1 MIFEILKREG
11 FNIAK
16 EFYGKIDEWS
26 EWHRGKVKQFHSYL
40 QYNGLKKI
48 SRERAS
54 LNMAKKVC
62 EDWANLLMNEKVE
75 GTTQNEEYDA
85 VLKDVLTKNN
95 FRVRS
100 NQLIELTFALGTGAF
115 VENLIGGT
123 VSIDYIT
130 ADMIFPLSYDNGKI
144 SDCAFASEIKKDG
157 KKYYYIQFHL
167 KQKNG
172 GYIIENK
179 YFDVNSGKEAT
190 NIFERVAPSVSSE
203 LPLFQIISPNIINNY
218 DFSSPMGISV
228 FANAIDVLKGIDLI
242 YDSYQ
247 NEFRLGKKRIILPLT
262 MAQIMR
268 NENGDAI
275 PVFDDNDTE
284 FYAVKET
291 DNFNQLK
298 EINMEIRSESH
309 LGALQN
315 SLNLLSSLTGLGNDR
330 FMFDKY
336 KGEMKT
342 ATEVISEKSEL
353 FQNLKKHELILGAA
367 IKKLYC
373 AILYLNGKKI
383 DETDIKIDFDDSII
397 QDKEKEFAQDLQLVS
412 SGIMQKWEFRVKYF
426 NESDEEAKK
435 MCAADE
441 FGEE

>member
-1 MIFEILKREG
+1 
-11 FNIAK
+11 
-16 EFYGKIDEWS
+16 
-26 EWHRGKVKQFHSYL
+26 
-40 QYNGLKKI
+40 
-48 SRERAS
+48 
-54 LNMAKKVC
+54 
-62 EDWANLLMNEKVE
+62 
-75 GTTQNEEYDA
+75 
-85 VLKDVLTKNN
+85 
-95 FRVRS
+95 
-100 NQLIELTFALGTGAF
+100 
-115 VENLIGGT
+115 
-123 VSIDYIT
+123 
-130 ADMIFPLSYDNGKI
+130 
-144 SDCAFASEIKKDG
+144 
-157 KKYYYIQFHL
+157 
-167 KQKNG
+167 
-172 GYIIENK
+172 
-179 YFDVNSGKEAT
+179 
-190 NIFERVAPSVSSE
+190 
-203 LPLFQIISPNIINNY
+203 
-218 DFSSPMGISV
+218 MGISV

-268 NENGDAI
+268 NENGDTI

-336 KGEMKT
+336 NGEMKT

-441 FGEE
+441 FEEE

>member
-11 FNIAK
+11 FNVAK

-85 VLKDVLTKNN
+85 ILKDILTKNN

-115 VENLIGGT
+115 VENIIGGT

-157 KKYYYIQFHL
+157 NKYYYIQFHL

-179 YFDVNSGKEAT
+179 YFDVNNGKEAT
-190 NIFERVAPSVSSE
+190 NVFEKVAPSVSSE

-336 KGEMKT
+336 NGEMKT

-412 SGIMQKWEFRVKYF
+412 SGIIQKWEFRVKYF